1 LSKNIIKDKIE
12 SNMEDIKLYSEIEH
26 LIIAWNIDGT
36 KTAGYLTR
44 EIMGLINQRKLYKEQ
59 QELLE
64 SAYNNFIYYPDYKG
78 KCYAD
83 LIGSQAGQLVKCP
96 TQEDFIDKCK
106 TDIKFSEK
114 WGLKI
119 EERDLSFE
127 ERHMIWHDD
136 NKKANVSPFMEK
148 QLSSML
154 DEINIPTK
162 LITVT
167 YNDIKLERYE

>member
-1 LSKNIIKDKIE
+1 
-12 SNMEDIKLYSEIEH
+12 MEDIKLYSEIEH

>member
-12 SNMEDIKLYSEIEH
+12 SDMEDIKLYSEIEH

-44 EIMGLINQRKLYKEQ
+44 EIMGLINQRKIYKEQ

-162 LITVT
+162 LITMT